1 MGIEEAAKL
10 LAEAYKYYMMG
21 RELLGKGDF
30 SVSVQ
35 AAQSCIEI
43 AVKSLFSLVDLP
55 YPPLHDSTTKITMIT
70 KKLELPERFSL
81 ITEGAQR
88 LIFLSKLSK
97 TFHDFSM
104 YGYLDRGFIY
114 TNKRKEIFQKR
125 DAEFLI
131 DYAFEAW
138 NICSRVEA
146 AVRSKQIKIV

>member
-21 RELLGKGDF
+21 RELLAKKDF

-35 AAQSCIEI
+35 AAQSCIEVAI
-43 AVKSLFSLVDLP
+43 KSLFSLVDLS
-55 YPPLHDSTTKITMIT
+55 YPPLHDSTTKINMIL

-97 TFHDFSM
+97 TFHDFSVF
-104 YGYLDRGFIY
+104 GYIDIA
-114 TNKRKEIFQKR
+114 TSNIFQKR
-125 DAEFLI
+125 DAVVLI

-138 NICSRVEA
+138 NICSRIEA
-146 AVRSKQIKIV
+146 AVRSKQIKILK